1 LSSWPGGFQDQPGAA
16 LVKEYIKGP
25 SESRVCYSM
34 GIWDYHG
41 LNKCDY
47 VGFFGHKCRCYDLGI
62 CEGIQNAL
70 KFLYCLRSDVLDGCL
85 MKPAVTRPET
95 PR

>member
-1 LSSWPGGFQDQPGAA
+1 MSASNQSFGRIVFVHERFHEYQP
-16 LVKEYIKGP
+16 LV
-25 SESRVCYSM
+25 R
-34 GIWDYHG
+34 
-41 LNKCDY
+41 
-47 VGFFGHKCRCYDLGI
+47 
-62 CEGIQNAL
+62 GIQNAL